1 MTKVRAA
8 VDFDSS
14 GHLNIKKNSAPEATH
29 SGGRGEPLHDWFPY
43 LEGFSSAFVQNLVN
57 GYFDNPTK
65 ILEPFSGVGTTPIT
79 LSQLGI
85 SSGYCEINPVLREL
99 IDLKSFTLT
108 LSASEREIVTNR
120 LSDLNRNLTSAT
132 SMLQPSKDLIAG
144 FAASFGDVKYFPPN
158 SFDLVCR
165 LKSYERSIEDVTV
178 RSYFRIAVSTC
189 LLKGSLLRRAGDVR
203 YKTKRELEGG
213 IPDLLQLI
221 SDKINLMMRDIQLLS
236 TENMFGKLELVRE
249 NAKDLVNYSGQKYD
263 GVITSPPYLN
273 GTNYIR
279 NTKLELWYL
288 EYLKSKQDMRFYRTA
303 VITSA
308 INDVSKE
315 SGAII
320 VDEAKGVVEEVESR
334 CYDHRIPKMVAAYFD
349 HMSRVLI
356 GLQHSVKGGSPIC
369 IDIGDSV
376 YGGVHVPTH
385 EVLVAIGKR
394 IGLEFEDEVVLRK
407 RHSNKGAP
415 LSQRLLVFRRL

>member
-1 MTKVRAA
+1 MRAA
-8 VDFDSS
+8 VDFDLF
-14 GHLNIKKNSAPEATH
+14 GHPVLKKNSAPEATH

-57 GYFDNPTK
+57 GYFDDPK
-65 ILEPFSGVGTTPIT
+65 IILEPFSGVGTTPVT
-79 LSQLGI
+79 LAQLGI

-99 IDLKSFTLT
+99 IDLKSFTLSLT
-108 LSASEREIVTNR
+108 AKEREVVAKN
-120 LSDLNRNLTSAT
+120 LKDLGRNFVDAT
-132 SMLQPSKDLIAG
+132 STMQPCNDLIAG
-144 FAASFGDVKYFPPN
+144 FAASFGDVKYFPAN
-158 SFDLVCR
+158 SFDFVCR
-165 LKSYERSIEDVTV
+165 LKTYEQSIKNATV
-178 RSYFRIAVSTC
+178 RAYFRVAVATS

-203 YKTKRELEGG
+203 YKTKRELAEG
-213 IPDLLQLI
+213 IPDLSQLI
-221 SDKINLMMRDIQLLS
+221 ADKINLMVRDIQLLS
-236 TENMFGKLELVRE
+236 DSTEFGKLDLVSE
-249 NAKDLVNYSGQKYD
+249 NAKDLVNYAGQKYD

-288 EYLKSKQDMRFYRTA
+288 EYLKSKQDMRFYRSA
-303 VITSA
+303 VVTSA

-315 SGAII
+315 SGAL
-320 VDEAKGVVEEVESR
+320 VVEEARDVVQAVESQ
-334 CYDHRIPKMVAAYFD
+334 CYDHRIPKMVAAYFE
-349 HMSRVLI
+349 HMSQVFV
-356 GLQHSVKGGSPIC
+356 GLQHSVRGGSPIC

-385 EVLVAIGKR
+385 EVLIATGKR

-415 LSQRLLVFRRL
+415 LTQRLLVFRRQ